1 MEQTEVNGQSAD
13 QLGDISD
20 ALSSAPAPAPTSRT
34 GTILSQQAGT
44 GTCATCGA
52 AAGANPNGDEMT
64 TNGYVYALG
73 SISSRFPSLAVEKE
87 VAQVMGRAETA
98 GLTDAGA
105 LRALLSE
112 RRNRYLTRQ
121 LCYVLTIEGMEA
133 YILVPRDPADTD
145 LLVEA
150 MRPTTSPMDLDV
162 VIGVRGP
169 IAPPEMCNGLLV
181 PIVAFDQIYSF
192 DRDALF
198 AAISPPEGAPADQA
212 ELLRATAQDLFDRL
226 LRLADNFGATD
237 EHRALNYLA
246 VRYDQ
251 IYRRTAQQF
260 VNNFSLTGVYAI
272 PSRLSSTRR
281 LVNVIFAYQH
291 RQTGVVEQ
299 YRARVDVGEEFPF
312 LASPLEPYYDIE
324 R

>member
-1 MEQTEVNGQSAD
+1 MEQNEVNGQSAD

-20 ALSSAPAPAPTSRT
+20 ALSSAPPPASRT

-64 TNGYVYALG
+64 TNGYVFALG
-73 SISSRFPSLAVEKE
+73 SIKPRFPSLAVEKE

-112 RRNRYLTRQ
+112 RRNRYLARQ
-121 LCYVLTIEGMEA
+121 LCYVLTIEGLEA
-133 YILVPRDPADTD
+133 YILIPRDPADAD

-150 MRPTTSPMDLDV
+150 IRPTPSPMDLDV

-169 IAPPEMCNGLLV
+169 IAPAEMCNGLLV
-181 PIVAFDQIYSF
+181 PIVMFDQIYSF

-198 AAISPPEGAPADQA
+198 AAIGPPEGAPADQA

-226 LRLADNFGATD
+226 LRLADNLGATD

-251 IYRRTAQQF
+251 IYRQTAQQF
-260 VNNFSLTGVYAI
+260 VNNFSLMGVYAI

-291 RQTGVVEQ
+291 RQTGVVER
-299 YRARVDVGEEFPF
+299 YRVRVDVTEEFPF
-312 LASPLEPYYDIE
+312 LDSRLEPYYEIE